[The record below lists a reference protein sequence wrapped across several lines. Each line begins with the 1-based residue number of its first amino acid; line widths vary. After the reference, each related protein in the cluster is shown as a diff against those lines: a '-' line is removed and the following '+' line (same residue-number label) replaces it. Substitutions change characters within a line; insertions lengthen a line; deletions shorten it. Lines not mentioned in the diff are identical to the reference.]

1 MPKKEIRYGDDAR
14 RALFVGAS
22 KLADSVRSTLGPRGR
37 VVALAKKFGAPV
49 LIDDGVTIAKDIELE
64 DTFENM
70 GAALVREASSKTNDQ
85 AGDGTTTA
93 IILAHALIEEGLKT
107 ISAGINAASLQRG
120 MAAAVDTVVA
130 EIAKQSK
137 KLKGKEGA
145 TQVATISSK
154 DSEIGE
160 LVGSTLHK
168 VGLQGVVTVEEG
180 KSLDTTVD
188 MVEGLHFEKGYM
200 SPYFITD
207 VSRMESVLE
216 DPLILL
222 HEKKIST
229 VADFLPFVETAARTG
244 RPIVVIAEDV
254 ENEALA
260 LLVLNRLRGGLKVAA
275 VKAPGF
281 GERRKAMLE
290 DIGVLTGGTVV
301 SEDLGMKLDAVTL
314 DMLGSADKVIVT
326 KDHTTIVGGKG
337 AKSAIS
343 GRLKQIEGAIKKTD
357 SKYDKEK
364 LSERLASL
372 SGGVAVIKVGAATE
386 TAMKERKAKVED
398 ALAATRAAM
407 EEGVVV
413 GGGVTLLRAAEA
425 IGKMKL
431 SEDEMVGAM
440 ILARALEAPMR
451 AIGDNSG
458 VEGRVVV
465 QKVKEAKGSNGFDA
479 ATLEYKDLDKAG
491 VIDPAKVVRLTVQN
505 AASIASMI
513 LTTEAAVGE
522 PGDIDDEPHTPPA
535 Y

>member
-1 MPKKEIRYGDDAR
+1 MPKKEILYGDDAR
-14 RALFVGAS
+14 RALFIGAS

-37 VVALAKKFGAPV
+37 VVGLSKKFGAPLLV
-49 LIDDGVTIAKDIELE
+49 DDGVTIAKDIELE
-64 DTFENM
+64 NTFENM
-70 GAALVREASSKTNDQ
+70 GVALVREASSKTNDQ

-93 IILAHALIEEGLKT
+93 IILAHALVEEGLRT

-120 MAAAVDTVVA
+120 MAIAVDAVVA

-137 KLKGKEGA
+137 KLKGVEGA
-145 TQVATISSK
+145 IQVATISCK
-154 DSEIGE
+154 DEAVGK
-160 LVGSTLHK
+160 LVGETLYK

-188 MVEGLHFEKGYM
+188 MVEGLRFDKGYM

-207 VSRMESVLE
+207 VARMEAVLE

-222 HEKKIST
+222 HEKKIAT
-229 VADFLPFVETAARTG
+229 VADFLPFLETAARTG
-244 RPIVVIAEDV
+244 RPVVVVAEDI

-290 DIGVLTGGTVV
+290 DVAVLTGGTVI
-301 SEDLGMKLDAVTL
+301 SEDLGMKLEAVTL

-326 KDHTTIVGGKG
+326 KDNTTIVGGKG
-337 AKSAIS
+337 SKAAIS
-343 GRLKQIEGAIKKTD
+343 GRLKQIDAAIKKSD

-364 LSERLASL
+364 LSERQAAL
-372 SGGVAVIKVGAATE
+372 SGGVAVVKVGAATE

-398 ALAATRAAM
+398 ALSATRAAM

-413 GGGVTLLRAAEA
+413 GGGVTLLRAAA
-425 IGKMKL
+425 VAAGLKL
-431 SEDEMVGAM
+431 PEDERVGAM

-451 AIGDNSG
+451 TIADNSG

-465 QKVKEAKGSNGFDA
+465 QKVKEAKGSQGFDA

-505 AASIASMI
+505 AASIAGMI
-513 LTTEAAVGE
+513 LTTEAAIGE
-522 PGDIDDEPHTPPA
+522 PADIDDEPHTPPA

>member
-1 MPKKEIRYGDDAR
+1 MAKKEILYGDEAR
-14 RALFVGAS
+14 RALFAGAA
-22 KLADSVRSTLGPRGR
+22 KLADAVRPTLGPRGR
-37 VVALAKKFGAPV
+37 VVGLSKKFGAPV

-64 DTFENM
+64 NTFENM
-70 GAALVREASSKTNDQ
+70 GASLVREASTKTNDQ

-93 IILAHALIEEGLKT
+93 IILAHALIEEGLRT
-107 ISAGINAASLQRG
+107 ISAGVNATALQRG
-120 MAAAVDTVVA
+120 MAAGVDAVVA
-130 EIAKQSK
+130 EIAKRSRK
-137 KLKGKEGA
+137 VKGA
-145 TQVATISSK
+145 ADAIQVATISSK
-154 DSEIGE
+154 DESIGK
-160 LVGSTLHK
+160 LVGETLHK

-180 KSLDTTVD
+180 KSLETTVD
-188 MVEGLHFEKGYM
+188 SVEGLRFDKGYM

-207 VSRMESVLE
+207 VARMEAVYD
-216 DPLILL
+216 DPLILFF
-222 HEKKIST
+222 EKKISS
-229 VADFLPFVETAARTG
+229 VADFLPFLESAARTG
-244 RPIVVIAEDV
+244 RPILVIAEDI

-290 DIGVLTGGTVV
+290 DMATLTAGNVV
-301 SEDLGMKLDAVTL
+301 SEDIGMQLENVTI
-314 DMLGSADKVIVT
+314 DMLGRADRVVIT

-337 AKSAIS
+337 EKSAIA
-343 GRLKQIEGAIKKTD
+343 GRIKQIESAIAKTD

-364 LSERLASL
+364 LSERLAAL

-425 IGKMKL
+425 ATKLNL
-431 SEDEMVGAM
+431 SEDEAIGAS
-440 ILARALEAPMR
+440 ILVRALEAPLR
-451 AIGDNSG
+451 AIADNSG
-458 VEGRVVV
+458 AEGRVVV
-465 QKVKEAKGSNGFDA
+465 EKVKSAKGSNGFDA
-479 ATLEYKDLDKAG
+479 GTLEYKDLEKAG

-505 AASIASMI
+505 AASIAGMI
-513 LTTEAAVGE
+513 LTTEASVGE
-522 PGDIDDEPHTPPA
+522 PADIDDEPHTPPA

>member
-1 MPKKEIRYGDDAR
+1 MPAKDILYGDDAR
-14 RALFVGAS
+14 KSLFRGAA
-22 KLADSVRSTLGPRGR
+22 KLADSVRPTLGPRGR
-37 VVALAKKFGAPV
+37 VVALAKKFGAPL
-49 LIDDGVTIAKDIELE
+49 LIDDGVTIAKDVELE

-93 IILAHALIEEGLKT
+93 IILAHALVEEGLKT
-107 ISAGINAASLQRG
+107 ISAGVNAASLQRG
-120 MAAAVDTVVA
+120 MAAAVDAVVA

-145 TQVATISSK
+145 IQVATISSK
-154 DSEIGE
+154 DQGVGE
-160 LVGSTLHK
+160 LVGTTLHK

-188 MVEGLHFEKGYM
+188 MVEGLRFDKGYM

-207 VSRMESVLE
+207 VSRMESVLD

-244 RPIVVIAEDV
+244 RPIVVVAEDV

-290 DIGVLTGGTVV
+290 DVAVLTGGTVI
-301 SEDLGMKLDAVTL
+301 SEELGMKLEAVTL
-314 DMLGSADKVIVT
+314 DMLGTADKVIIT

-337 AKSAIS
+337 AKAAIS
-343 GRLKQIEGAIKKTD
+343 GRLKQIEAAIKKSD

-364 LSERLASL
+364 LSERLAAL
-372 SGGVAVIKVGAATE
+372 SGGVAVVKVGAATE
-386 TAMKERKAKVED
+386 TALKEKKAKVED
-398 ALAATRAAM
+398 ALSATRAAM
-407 EEGVVV
+407 EEGVVI
-413 GGGVTLLRAAEA
+413 GGGVTLLRSA
-425 IGKMKL
+425 GVVDKMKL
-431 SEDEMVGAM
+431 PGDEMVGAR

-451 AIGDNSG
+451 AIADNSG

-465 QKVKEAKGSNGFDA
+465 QKVKQSKGSHGFDA
-479 ATLEYKDLDKAG
+479 ATLEYKDLEATG

-505 AASIASMI
+505 AASIAGMI
-513 LTTEAAVGE
+513 MTTEAAIGE
-522 PGDIDDEPHTPPA
+522 PGDDEDEPHTPPA